1 LSGNDNE
8 AHNAASNSY
17 IYLF

>member
-8 AHNAASNSY
+8 AHNAASS
-17 IYLF
+17 IWSF